1 MVPTTASSTAIHQ
14 DRGRHLEE
22 EHLQLR
28 HQPREHADPEVE
40 QDAESDERGGELNG
54 EREAPPNGLD
64 RERRRIAG
72 ARDTG
77 RRQEGVAVAD
87 RRDREMMQVEGE
99 NQGQT
104 EKGQEVADRR
114 LLAAH
119 RRVDRHGEGKPELLG
134 HDVAGGLQRGDDHAD
149 AEPEHEA
156 DGKFAGKK
164 RERRLRR
171 GARRQERPGQR
182 EQHDAE
188 EERETEPQPRRD
200 HPLADAGHE
209 HDERADPGKGQHE
222 GGR

>member
-1 MVPTTASSTAIHQ
+1 MVPTTASSTAIPIRM
-14 DRGRHLEE
+14 RGRHGEE

-28 HQPREHADPEVE
+28 HQPREHADAEVE

-54 EREAPPNGLD
+54 EREAPPDRLD

-99 NQGQT
+99 DQGQA
-104 EKGQEVADRR
+104 EKAQEVADRR

-119 RRVDRHGEGKPELLG
+119 GRVDRHGEGKPELLR

-164 RERRLRR
+164 RRAPIA
-171 GARRQERPGQR
+171 ARRSPAG
-182 EQHDAE
+182 ASGSAG
-188 EERETEPQPRRD
+188 TARR
-200 HPLADAGHE
+200 
-209 HDERADPGKGQHE
+209 
-222 GGR
+222 